1 MHAVASVWSRDLKGD
16 ALKRARKAQN
26 LKQWEVARAM
36 GVSQATVSNWEVGRS
51 KPTRD
56 EARSLQD
63 LFGGEAAPSHGAAEK
78 PSGNHP
84 AASFGDWV
92 VDQRVARGWTQTQ
105 LAKKAELSQAAI
117 SNIEIGRSPNPLAS
131 TRKRIEAALGLD
143 TPASVAAE
151 QERVAT
157 VEDVGVLRD
166 FDPHD
171 PSAYPNEPGVYV
183 FYDRS
188 DRPIY
193 VGESKSISARVKSHA
208 DKFWFKEPIVDTAA
222 YVAISD
228 ETLRRQVEAVLIAFL
243 RSNAVLNTRGT
254 GRAKR

>member
-1 MHAVASVWSRDLKGD
+1 MKSGAIKA
-16 ALKRARKAQN
+16 ARKALQ
-26 LKQWEVARAM
+26 LKQREVADAI
-36 GVSQATVSNWEVGRS
+36 GVSQATISNWEIGRS
-51 KPTRD
+51 EPTRD
-56 EARSLQD
+56 EARRLRAY
-63 LFGGEAAPSHGAAEK
+63 FEEHEAHASATEGSRTSGALT
-78 PSGNHP
+78 
-84 AASFGDWV
+84 ASFGDWV

-105 LAKKAELSQAAI
+105 LAEKAKVSQASI
-117 SNIEIGRSPNPLAS
+117 SNIEIGRSPNPLAK
-131 TRKRIEAALGLD
+131 TRRQIEVAFGLD

-193 VGESKSISARVKSHA
+193 VGESKAISSRVKSHA

-228 ETLRRQVEAVLIAFL
+228 ETLRRQVESVLIAFL